1 MRLLLHSHNGG
12 LKESSSMLGA
22 MHNLVVM
29 SSFNRP
35 TVSKVNA
42 YAESIFRIYL
52 YALNT
57 AALASGI

>member
-1 MRLLLHSHNGG
+1 
-12 LKESSSMLGA
+12 MLGA